1 VILPLPEL
9 EASADFAALAILALI
24 QGLTEFLPISSSG
37 HLVLAQASMGFEEP
51 QLILDVALHVGT
63 LLAIFVVYRKD
74 LLGIGRGVLRGEWR
88 EIGMLALATLPAA
101 IIGLAFKDALAATFH
116 EPRFAA
122 GGLFATGAILIV
134 GELARKRGVGRFGA
148 DGQGEAGTER
158 GADTPLRWWQ
168 ALVIGSA
175 QAVAIWPGI
184 SRSGSTIAAGMLCG
198 LPPARAARFS
208 FLMAI
213 PAILGAAVLQLPD
226 VLADPDLGG
235 AGSLIWAAA
244 FAGFVGWGALRILLT
259 FLGRGAFAWFAA
271 YCFGLGLGA
280 LLFA

>member
-1 VILPLPEL
+1 MILPPALL
-9 EASADFAALAILALI
+9 EGPADFAALAILALL

-37 HLVLAQASMGFEEP
+37 HLVLAQAAMGFEEP
-51 QLILDVALHVGT
+51 QLALDVALHVGT
-63 LLAIFVVYRKD
+63 LLAVCVVYRRD
-74 LLGIGRGVLRGEWR
+74 LLQLLRSLAAGDGRELGL
-88 EIGMLALATLPAA
+88 LALATLPAA
-101 IIGLAFKDALAATFH
+101 VVGLAFKDALEAAFH

-122 GGLFATGAILIV
+122 GGLFATGAILLV
-134 GELARKRGVGRFGA
+134 GEAARKRGP
-148 DGQGEAGTER
+148 GTSEEDAAER
-158 GADTPLRWWQ
+158 PMRWWH

-175 QAVAIWPGI
+175 QALAIWPGI

-226 VLADPDLGG
+226 AAEDPARPELT
-235 AGSLIWAAA
+235 AILWAAA
-244 FAGFVGWGALRILLT
+244 FAGFVGWGALRILLA

-271 YCFGLGLGA
+271 YCFALGLGTLVLA
-280 LLFA
+280 